1 MTVAWMVEK
10 KEQGKKKTDDLEDSG
25 EVDLT
30 HHHIQHVGFIE
41 PARSCCK
48 LWWRF
53 VAAWRNA

>member
-1 MTVAWMVEK
+1 MVEK